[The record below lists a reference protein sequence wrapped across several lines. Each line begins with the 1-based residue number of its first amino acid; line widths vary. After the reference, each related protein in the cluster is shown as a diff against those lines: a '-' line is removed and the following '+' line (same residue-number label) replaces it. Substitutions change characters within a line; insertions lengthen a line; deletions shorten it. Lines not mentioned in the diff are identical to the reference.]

1 MKSHRPGVGHSDVVE
16 GVPAPIPRPRR
27 ETPESDRGVSLRPAQ
42 RPTAEPG
49 LVAVEDLD
57 RMVADLTKVVVR
69 TSSAGS
75 CQENGVF
82 LLGTSDGRW
91 GMVPFTDPGANALV
105 SLLQTLSGFKA
116 ELLFEIIGARSD
128 RLVVLWERAEP

>member
-1 MKSHRPGVGHSDVVE
+1 
-16 GVPAPIPRPRR
+16 
-27 ETPESDRGVSLRPAQ
+27 
-42 RPTAEPG
+42 

-75 CQENGVF
+75 YQENGVF